1 MDCLDRETGQLR
13 LTVGR
18 EEDTTEQLGLHKMS
32 IVRCLFN
39 LMESPGNG
47 CDNIRAIETGR
58 LGQSWQLFF
67 VLLQNGLFALINPPF
82 HSVSSKVNSEMF
94 RCLQCMS

>member
-18 EEDTTEQLGLHKMS
+18 EEDTTEQLGLHKMWL
-32 IVRCLFN
+32 VRCLIN

-47 CDNIRAIETGR
+47 CGNIRAIETGR
-58 LGQSWQLFF
+58 LGQSRQLLF
-67 VLLQNGLFALINPPF
+67 VLLQNSLFGLSNYPF
-82 HSVSSKVNSEMF
+82 HSVPSK
-94 RCLQCMS
+94 RR

>member
-32 IVRCLFN
+32 IVRCLLN
-39 LMESPGNG
+39 MMESPGNG
-47 CDNIRAIETGR
+47 CGNIRAIETGR

>member
-18 EEDTTEQLGLHKMS
+18 EEDTTEQLGLHKMWM
-32 IVRCLFN
+32 VRCLFN

-47 CDNIRAIETGR
+47 CGNIRAIETGR
-58 LGQSWQLFF
+58 LGQSRQLFF
-67 VLLQNGLFALINPPF
+67 VLLQNSLFGLGNYPF
-82 HSVSSKVNSEMF
+82 HSVPSIREGEF
-94 RCLQCMS
+94 